1 MNHKKLVL
9 LDMKVF
15 NEMASCLKKAMVPYG
30 YVYQAITWFEFAKMA
45 QEYGYKEWYGT
56 TDDLGEW
63 PLRGIRDKHTWVMR
77 RELTIHRIRPSAD
90 RSVYVWNEFPSCEI
104 MFIKESD
111 KYEFVSSDWMKML
124 EGQTVGNG

>member
-56 TDDLGEW
+56 RDE
-63 PLRGIRDKHTWVMR
+63 RGTFPEGKVGTKGHRWVMSI
-77 RELTIHRIRPSAD
+77 ELTIYDNKPELNEII
-90 RSVYVWNEFPSCEI
+90 YVWNKFPDCRVLVIEEFGGNAGGSDSCRR
-104 MFIKESD
+104 
-111 KYEFVSSDWMKML
+111 
-124 EGQTVGNG
+124 